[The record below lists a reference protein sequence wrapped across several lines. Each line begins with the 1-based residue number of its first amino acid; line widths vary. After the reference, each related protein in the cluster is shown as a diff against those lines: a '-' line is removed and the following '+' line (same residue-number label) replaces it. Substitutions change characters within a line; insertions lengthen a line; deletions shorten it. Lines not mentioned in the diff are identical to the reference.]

1 MASSLNLQRN
11 SEVYMSTVDITA
23 SGIDATDITSTN
35 TWRVEVLAG
44 YAASQSA
51 ATQDITSLESGLS
64 PDRST
69 QRFNTAIN
77 PTEWSF
83 QTYLRPTGVRATA
96 AGTGADV
103 SASDATYLTGN
114 SQPLADWFLWQALMS
129 STSYAGGVGAS
140 STLQSAWQND
150 GQFDL
155 GVRVAGSNVQ
165 AHTSNFARAT
175 EYNMYIKMDNVVYQV
190 KKATVNEASIDAA
203 IDSIATTSWSGFGTD
218 FVELTGTDRDEI
230 ISVIGGVYNNGVSV
244 TGTSYSVA
252 NTAAP
257 AYHSY
262 ASYDVDGTTSTSAF
276 IQNRLSS
283 IEVTH
288 TPAGN
293 SADTYTFPVT
303 GLGFTYS
310 NALTYLTPE
319 ELAALNSP
327 IGQFTGSRT
336 ITGNFTAY
344 LRAGTDESAQFLRNI
359 VNDTRTSIA
368 QASTANLKIG
378 GASAPSV
385 AIYMPAVQ
393 FNFPTHTVE
402 DIIGI
407 SVEFL
412 AQEPTASKGTGSE
425 LTMFVSAAS

>member
-11 SEVYMSTVDITA
+11 SEVYMSTVDLAGGDNGSDMTP
-23 SGIDATDITSTN
+23 TN

-51 ATQDITSLESGLS
+51 ATQDITSLESGLT
-64 PDRST
+64 PDRGT

-83 QTYLRPTGVRATA
+83 QTYLRPTGVTNTSG
-96 AGTGADV
+96 GTNVDP
-103 SASDATYLTGN
+103 TGN
-114 SQPLADWFLWQALMS
+114 SQPLADWFLWQALLS
-129 STSYAGGVGAS
+129 NTAYAAGLGAS
-140 STLQSAWQND
+140 STLQSAWQPN
-150 GQFDL
+150 GKFGL
-155 GVRVAGSNVQ
+155 AARAASGNTR
-165 AHTSNFARAT
+165 AHTSNMARAT
-175 EYNMYIKMDNVVYQV
+175 EYNMYLKMDNVVYQV
-190 KKATVNEASIDAA
+190 KNATVNEASIDAA
-203 IDSIATTSWSGFGTD
+203 IDSIAMTSWSGFGTD
-218 FVELTGTDRDEI
+218 FIELTSTARDDFI
-230 ISVIGGVYNNGVSV
+230 DVVGGVKNDGSSV
-244 TGTSYSVA
+244 TATSSVDA
-252 NTAAP
+252 NTKAS

-262 ASYDVDGTTSTSAF
+262 ARYNVAGTTTTSAF

-288 TPAGN
+288 TPVGQA
-293 SADTYTFPVT
+293 SDTYTFPVT

-319 ELAALNSP
+319 ELAALNTP
-327 IGQFTGSRT
+327 ISQFTGSRT

-344 LRAGTDESAQFLRNI
+344 LRSGDDESAQFLRNI
-359 VNDTRTSIA
+359 SNDSRTSIA
-368 QASTANLKIG
+368 QASSANLKIG
-378 GASAPSV
+378 GATAPFV
-385 AIYMPAVQ
+385 AAYMPATQ

-412 AQEPTASKGTGSE
+412 AQEPTASRGTGSE
-425 LTMFVSAAS
+425 LTLVVSAAS

>member
-23 SGIDATDITSTN
+23 SGIDSTDMTSTN

-83 QTYLRPTGVRATA
+83 QTYLRPTGLISTS
-96 AGTGADV
+96 AG
-103 SASDATYLTGN
+103 ASKDATGN

-129 STSYAGGVGAS
+129 NTSYAAGVGTS
-140 STLQSAWQND
+140 SSLQSAWQD
-150 GQFDL
+150 GGQFDL
-155 GVRVAGSNVQ
+155 ATRAAGVDVSG
-165 AHTSNFARAT
+165 HTSNFARAT
-175 EYNMYIKMDNVVYQV
+175 EYHMYIKMDNVVYQV
-190 KKATVNEASIDAA
+190 KNATVNEASIDAA

-218 FVELTGTDRDEI
+218 FVELTGTDRDEL
-230 ISVIGGVYNNGVSV
+230 ISVIGGVLNGGASV
-244 TGTSYSVA
+244 TANSNAEASTSEA
-252 NTAAP
+252 E
-257 AYHSY
+257 YHSY
-262 ASYDVDGTTSTSAF
+262 ASYNVASATVTSAF

-283 IEVTH
+283 IAVTH
-288 TPAGN
+288 TTQGGAAN
-293 SADTYTFPVT
+293 TYTFPVT

-344 LRAGTDESAQFLRNI
+344 LRAGVEESAQFLRNI

-368 QASTANLKIG
+368 QVSTANLKIG
-378 GASAPSV
+378 GDSAPSV

-412 AQEPTASKGTGSE
+412 AQEPNASKGTGSE
-425 LTMFVSAAS
+425 LKMFVSAAS

>member
-1 MASSLNLQRN
+1 MSTALNLQRN
-11 SEVYMSTVDITA
+11 SEVYMSTVDLTGGGTGA
-23 SGIDATDITSTN
+23 NMTSTN

-69 QRFNTAIN
+69 QRFNTSIN

-83 QTYLRPTGVRATA
+83 QTYLRPTGVLNTTG
-96 AGTGADV
+96 GTNVDP
-103 SASDATYLTGN
+103 TGN
-114 SQPLADWFLWQALMS
+114 AQPVADWFLWQSLLSNTAF
-129 STSYAGGVGAS
+129 AAGVGGS
-140 STLQSAWQND
+140 SELQSAWQTG

-155 GVRVAGSNVQ
+155 TVRAASGNTA
-165 AHTSNFARAT
+165 AHTANFAQAT
-175 EYNMYIKMDNVVYQV
+175 QYNMYIKMDNVVYQV
-190 KKATVNEASIDAA
+190 KNATVNEASIDAA
-203 IDSIATTSWSGFGTD
+203 IDGIATTSWSGFGTN
-218 FVELTGTDRDEI
+218 FIELTGSNRNNV
-230 ISVIGGVYNNGVSV
+230 ISVIGGVLNSGS
-244 TGTSYSVA
+244 TAVA
-252 NTAAP
+252 NSFVDATTSAHG
-257 AYHSY
+257 YHAY
-262 ASYDVDGTTSTSAF
+262 ASYNVAGSTKTSAF
-276 IQNRLSS
+276 IKNRLSS

-288 TPAGN
+288 TPAGQ

-319 ELAALNSP
+319 EIAALNTP

-344 LRAGTDESAQFLRNI
+344 LRTGDDQSAQFLRNI

-368 QASTANLKIG
+368 QASSANLKIG
-378 GASAPSV
+378 GVTAPFV
-385 AIYMPAVQ
+385 AIFMPAVQ
-393 FNFPTHTVE
+393 FNFPTHSVE

-412 AQEPTASKGTGSE
+412 AQEPTATRGSGSE
-425 LTMFVSAAS
+425 LKMFVSADV

>member
-23 SGIDATDITSTN
+23 SGIDSTDMTSTN

-83 QTYLRPTGVRATA
+83 QTYLRPTGLVSTS
-96 AGTGADV
+96 AG
-103 SASDATYLTGN
+103 ASNDATGN
-114 SQPLADWFLWQALMS
+114 AQPLADWFLWQALMS
-129 STSYAGGVGAS
+129 NTSYAAGVGTS
-140 STLQSAWQND
+140 SSLQSAWQNG

-155 GVRVAGSNVQ
+155 ATRAAGVDVSG
-165 AHTSNFARAT
+165 HTSNFARAT
-175 EYNMYIKMDNVVYQV
+175 EYHMYIKMDNVVYQV
-190 KKATVNEASIDAA
+190 KNATVNEASIDAA

-218 FVELTGTDRDEI
+218 FVELTGTDRDEL
-230 ISVIGGVYNNGVSV
+230 ISVIGGVLNGGASV
-244 TGTSYSVA
+244 TANSNAEASTSEA
-252 NTAAP
+252 E
-257 AYHSY
+257 YHSY
-262 ASYDVDGTTSTSAF
+262 ASYNVASATVTSAF

-288 TPAGN
+288 TTQGGAAN
-293 SADTYTFPVT
+293 TYTFPVT

-344 LRAGTDESAQFLRNI
+344 LRAGVEESAQFLRNI

-368 QASTANLKIG
+368 QVSTANLRIG

>member
-11 SEVYMSTVDITA
+11 SEVYMSTVDLADGDEGKDMTPR
-23 SGIDATDITSTN
+23 N

-64 PDRST
+64 PDRGT

-83 QTYLRPTGVRATA
+83 QTYLRPTGVLNTA
-96 AGTGADV
+96 GSTNADP
-103 SASDATYLTGN
+103 TGN
-114 SQPLADWFLWQALMS
+114 SQPLADWFLWQALLS
-129 STSYAGGVGAS
+129 NTAYSAGLGAS
-140 STLQSAWQND
+140 SKLQSAWQSGGKFGLAARAASGN
-150 GQFDL
+150 
-155 GVRVAGSNVQ
+155 AA
-165 AHTSNFARAT
+165 AHTSNMARAT
-175 EYNMYIKMDNVVYQV
+175 EYNMYVKMDNVVYQV
-190 KKATVNEASIDAA
+190 KNATVNEASIDAA
-203 IDSIATTSWSGFGTD
+203 IDSIAMTSWSGFGTD
-218 FVELTGTDRDEI
+218 FIELTGVPRNEI
-230 ISVIGGVYNNGVSV
+230 ISVVGGVLNE
-244 TGTSYSVA
+244 GTSISGNSHADANAAIHGYHAYARYNVA
-252 NTAAP
+252 
-257 AYHSY
+257 
-262 ASYDVDGTTSTSAF
+262 GTTTTSAF

-283 IEVTH
+283 IAVTH
-288 TPAGN
+288 TPEGEA
-293 SADTYTFPVT
+293 SDTYTFPVT

-327 IGQFTGSRT
+327 ISQFTGSRT

-344 LRAGTDESAQFLRNI
+344 LRSGTDESAQFLRNI
-359 VNDTRTSIA
+359 SNDSRTSIA
-368 QASTANLKIG
+368 QASSANLKIG
-378 GASAPSV
+378 GATAPFV
-385 AIYMPAVQ
+385 ATYMPATQ

-412 AQEPTASKGTGSE
+412 AQEPTASRGTGSE
-425 LTMFVSAAS
+425 LTLIVSAAS

>member
-11 SEVYMSTVDITA
+11 SEVYMSTVDLAGGDEGADMTP
-23 SGIDATDITSTN
+23 TN

-51 ATQDITSLESGLS
+51 ATQDITSLESGLN
-64 PDRST
+64 PDRGT

-83 QTYLRPTGVRATA
+83 QTYLRPTGVLNAI
-96 AGTGADV
+96 GDV
-103 SASDATYLTGN
+103 SANRDPTGN
-114 SQPLADWFLWQALMS
+114 SQPLADWFLWQALLS
-129 STSYAGGVGAS
+129 DAPYSAGLGAS
-140 STLQSAWQND
+140 SKLQSAWQHGGKFELAARTTSAN
-150 GQFDL
+150 
-155 GVRVAGSNVQ
+155 VAAHNSNM
-165 AHTSNFARAT
+165 ARAK
-175 EYNMYIKMDNVVYQV
+175 EYNMYVKMDNVVYQV
-190 KKATVNEASIDAA
+190 KNATVNEASIDAA
-203 IDSIATTSWSGFGTD
+203 IDSIAMTSWSGFGTD
-218 FVELTGTDRDEI
+218 FIELTGSPRNEI
-230 ISVIGGVYNNGVSV
+230 ISVVGGVLNNG
-244 TGTSYSVA
+244 TSISGNSHADA
-252 NTAAP
+252 NTAAHGYH
-257 AYHSY
+257 AYARY
-262 ASYDVDGTTSTSAF
+262 NVAGATTTSAF

-288 TPAGN
+288 QPEGD

-327 IGQFTGSRT
+327 ISQFTGSRT

-344 LRAGTDESAQFLRNI
+344 LRSGSDESAQFLRNI
-359 VNDTRTSIA
+359 SNDTRTSIA
-368 QASTANLKIG
+368 QASSANLKIG
-378 GASAPSV
+378 GATAPFV
-385 AIYMPAVQ
+385 ATYMPATQ

-412 AQEPTASKGTGSE
+412 AQEPTASRGTGSE
-425 LTMFVSAAS
+425 LTLIVSAAS